1 MRLILYS
8 SNKKQ
13 MATKKKSRRGW
24 YILVIILLLGTVG
37 GYYKFTKNKDK
48 ATKVA
53 VETAQKRTIVERVYS
68 SGKLFPAT
76 ELEITSNISGTIV
89 ELYVKEG
96 DLVKKG
102 QLLAKVDPEALVSV
116 VERAEAAAD
125 GAAAQLASVK
135 AQRKQLEVQFKN
147 TEIVYQRNK
156 QLYEDGVISKA
167 EFETAETSYNA
178 AKANLETASENI
190 RAAQFTVQSSKATVR
205 EQKNNL
211 SQTKIYAPING
222 VVSTLY
228 KKQGEQVVGTAQMA
242 GTPILKI
249 ANLKTVEVRVD
260 VNERD
265 ILNTSIGDS
274 ADIELDAYPDRKF
287 AGIVT
292 QIANTATGL
301 NTGVGAVALTSD
313 AVTNFEVRILVLEDS
328 YEDIDTQKDRS
339 PFRSGLSASAQIK
352 TNTAKDILSVPVVA
366 VTTRSEE
373 RKGAKKSKEKDT
385 IKEYVFVQVA
395 DSVKLRAVTTGLQ
408 NDEYIQIKTG
418 LKTGEKVVTAPYD
431 AIAKGLENGSKI
443 KVVEEFELYKEEK

>member
-1 MRLILYS
+1 
-8 SNKKQ
+8 
-13 MATKKKSRRGW
+13 MATKKKSRKGW
-24 YILVIILLLGTVG
+24 YILLVIILLIAAGA
-37 GYYKFTKNKDK
+37 YYKSTKSNNKT
-48 ATKVA
+48 TKVA
-53 VETAQKRTIVERVYS
+53 VQAAKKRTIVEKVYS

-76 ELEITSNISGTIV
+76 ELEITSVVSGTIV
-89 ELYVKEG
+89 ELYIKEG
-96 DLVKKG
+96 DQVKKG

-116 VERAEAAAD
+116 VERAEAAAA
-125 GAAAQLASVK
+125 GAAAQLASTR
-135 AQRKQLEVQFKN
+135 AQKKQLEAQFEN
-147 TEIVYQRNK
+147 TELVYNRNK

-167 EFETAETSYNA
+167 EFETAEASYKA
-178 AKANLETASENI
+178 AIANLETASQNI
-190 RAAQFTVQSSKATVR
+190 RAAQFSVQSSRATVR

-265 ILNTSIGDS
+265 ILNTAIGDS

-287 AGIVT
+287 SGIVT

-301 NTGVGAVALTSD
+301 NTAVGSVALTSD

-328 YEDIDTQKDRS
+328 YKDIDTQADRS

-352 TNTAKDILSVPVVA
+352 TNTAENILSVPVIA
-366 VTTRSEE
+366 VTTRS
-373 RKGAKKSKEKDT
+373 KEKKGKAKVKEEE
-385 IKEYVFVQVA
+385 ILKEYVFVQVA
-395 DSVKLRAVTTGLQ
+395 DSVNLREVTTGLQ
-408 NDEYIQIKTG
+408 NDEYIEIKTG
-418 LKTGEKVVTAPYD
+418 LQAGEQVVMAPYD
-431 AIAKGLENGSKI
+431 AIAKNLKDGSKI
-443 KVVEEFELYKEEK
+443 TVVEEFELYQEER

>member
-1 MRLILYS
+1 
-8 SNKKQ
+8 
-13 MATKKKSRRGW
+13 MATKKKSRKGW
-24 YILVIILLLGTVG
+24 YILLVIILLGIAG
-37 GYYKFTKNKDK
+37 AYYRSTKSNNKT
-48 ATKVA
+48 TKIA
-53 VETAQKRTIVERVYS
+53 VQAAKKRTIVERVYS

-89 ELYVKEG
+89 ELYVQEG

-102 QLLAKVDPEALVSV
+102 QLLAKVDPEALVSI
-116 VERAEAAAD
+116 VERAEAAAN
-125 GAAAQLASVK
+125 GASAQLSSVR
-135 AQRKQLEVQFKN
+135 AQKKQLEAQFAN
-147 TEIVYQRNK
+147 TEIIYKRNK

-167 EFETAETSYNA
+167 EFEAADASYQA
-178 AKANLETASENI
+178 AKANLETASQNI
-190 RAAQFTVQSSKATVR
+190 LAAQFTVQSSKATVR

-265 ILNTSIGDS
+265 ILNTAIGDS

-287 AGIVT
+287 LGLVT

-301 NTGVGAVALTSD
+301 NTTVGSVALTSD
-313 AVTNFEVRILVLEDS
+313 QVTNFEVRILVLEES
-328 YEDIDTQKDRS
+328 YEDIDAEADRS

-352 TNTAKDILSVPVVA
+352 TNTANNILAVPVVA
-366 VTTRSEE
+366 VTTRSNK
-373 RKGAKKSKEKDT
+373 RKGATNNQEKEE
-385 IKEYVFVQVA
+385 IKEYVFIQVA
-395 DSVKLRAVTTGLQ
+395 DSVNLREVTTGLQ
-408 NDEYIQIKTG
+408 NDEHIEIKTG
-418 LKTGEKVVTAPYD
+418 LQAGEVVVVAPYD
-431 AIAKGLENGSKI
+431 AISKNLKDGSKVE
-443 KVVEEFELYKEEK
+443 VVEEFELYKEEK

>member
-1 MRLILYS
+1 
-8 SNKKQ
+8 
-13 MATKKKSRRGW
+13 MATKKKSKIGW
-24 YILVIILLLGTVG
+24 YIAIVILLLFVAGA
-37 GYYKFTKNKDK
+37 YYQSTKDNNKS
-48 ATKVA
+48 TEVA
-53 VETAQKRTIVERVYS
+53 VQAAEKRTIVERVYS

-135 AQRKQLEVQFKN
+135 AQRKQLEAQFNN
-147 TEIVYQRNK
+147 TVIVYQRNK
-156 QLYEDGVISKA
+156 QLYTDGVISKA
-167 EFETAETSYNA
+167 EFEAAEVSYKA
-178 AKANLETASENI
+178 AQANLETASENI
-190 RAAQFTVQSSKATVR
+190 RAAQFTVKSSKATVR

-265 ILNTSIGDS
+265 ILNTAIGDS
-274 ADIELDAYPDRKF
+274 ADIELDAYPERKF

-301 NTGVGAVALTSD
+301 NSSIGSVALTSD
-313 AVTNFEVRILVLEDS
+313 AVTNFEVRILVLEES
-328 YEDIDTQKDRS
+328 YKDIDTQKDRS

-352 TNTAKDILSVPVVA
+352 TNTVENILAVPVVA
-366 VTTRSEE
+366 VTTRTKEL
-373 RKGAKKSKEKDT
+373 KGTTKSKEKET
-385 IKEYVFVQVA
+385 IKEYVFIQVA
-395 DSVKLRAVTTGLQ
+395 DSVNLREVTTGLQ
-408 NDEYIQIKTG
+408 NDEYIEVKTG
-418 LKTGEKVVTAPYD
+418 LKAGEMVVTAPYD
-431 AIAKGLENGSKI
+431 AIAKGLEDGSKI
-443 KVVEEFELYKEEK
+443 TVVEEFELYKEEK

>member
-1 MRLILYS
+1 
-8 SNKKQ
+8 

-24 YILVIILLLGTVG
+24 YILAIILLLGAAG
-37 GYYKFTKNKDK
+37 AYYKSTKNKNK

-135 AQRKQLEVQFKN
+135 AQRKQLQAQFKN
-147 TEIVYQRNK
+147 TEIIYQRNK

-167 EFETAETSYNA
+167 EYETAEASYSA
-178 AKANLETASENI
+178 AQANLETASENI

-287 AGIVT
+287 AGVVT

-301 NTGVGAVALTSD
+301 NTSIGSVALTSD

-352 TNTAKDILSVPVVA
+352 TNRVENILSVPVVA

-373 RKGAKKSKEKDT
+373 REAAKKSKEKET
-385 IKEYVFVQVA
+385 IKEYVFVQIA
-395 DSVKLRAVTTGLQ
+395 DSVNLRAVTTGLQ

-418 LKTGEKVVTAPYD
+418 LKTGETVVTAPYD

-443 KVVEEFELYKEEK
+443 EVVEEFELYKEEK

>member
-1 MRLILYS
+1 
-8 SNKKQ
+8 
-13 MATKKKSRRGW
+13 MATQKKSKKGW
-24 YILVIILLLGTVG
+24 YILIIIILLAGAAV
-37 GYYKFTKNKDK
+37 YYKSTKDNKK
-48 ATKVA
+48 ATKIA
-53 VETAQKRTIVERVYS
+53 VQAAEKRTIVERVYS

-125 GAAAQLASVK
+125 GAAAQLASVR
-135 AQRKQLEVQFKN
+135 AQRRQLEAQFEN
-147 TEIVYQRNK
+147 TEIIYKRNK
-156 QLYEDGVISKA
+156 KLHADGVISKA
-167 EFETAETSYNA
+167 EFEAAEASYKA
-178 AKANLETASENI
+178 SQANLETASENI

-265 ILNTSIGDS
+265 ILNTAIGDS

-301 NTGVGAVALTSD
+301 NTSIGSVALTSD
-313 AVTNFEVRILVLEDS
+313 AVTNFEVRILVLEES
-328 YEDIDTQKDRS
+328 YKDIDTQKDRS

-352 TNTAKDILSVPVVA
+352 TNTAENILSVPVVA
-366 VTTRSEE
+366 VTTRTKDL
-373 RKGAKKSKEKDT
+373 KGAAKSKEKET
-385 IKEYVFVQVA
+385 IKEYVFIQVA
-395 DSVKLRAVTTGLQ
+395 DSVNLRMVTTGLQ
-408 NDEYIQIKTG
+408 NDEYIEIKTG
-418 LKTGEKVVTAPYD
+418 LKAGEIVVTAPYD
-431 AIAKGLENGSKI
+431 AIAKELEDGSKVI
-443 KVVEEFELYKEEK
+443 VVEEFELYEEEK